1 MLFALRMMNGLNP
14 TLCSV
19 DGGDGGEGGGGKPPE
34 APAPGH
40 AEGDP
45 VPEGRLKAFQAEK
58 AKRQALEAELAT
70 MKAAQEAARVKTAE
84 EQGQFKELYQ
94 ENDAKLIAANAELEA
109 FKAKEAARVEA
120 LTVKAQAAVD
130 ALPESLRALVPA
142 GLSADDMMAQVQK
155 LQALSPS
162 GPTGTMGGG
171 GKVPSTQIEATPAE
185 KQEAE
190 RLMQNHKMLDLESAL
205 NLIRSKKK
213 KS

>member
-19 DGGDGGEGGGGKPPE
+19 DDGDGGEGGDGKPPVVD
-34 APAPGH
+34 PA
-40 AEGDP
+40 A
-45 VPEGRLKAFQAEK
+45 EGRLKALKAER
-58 AKRQALEAELAT
+58 AQRQALEAELAAI
-70 MKAAQEAARVKTAE
+70 KAKQEEDRVKAAE
-84 EQGQFKELYQ
+84 EQGRFKQLY
-94 ENDAKLIAANAELEA
+94 EESNAERTAASVELEA

>member
-1 MLFALRMMNGLNP
+1 MEDGTMLFALRMMNGLNP

-19 DGGDGGEGGGGKPPE
+19 DDGDGGEGGDGKPPVVD
-34 APAPGH
+34 PA
-40 AEGDP
+40 A
-45 VPEGRLKAFQAEK
+45 EGRLKALKAER
-58 AKRQALEAELAT
+58 AQRQALEAELAAI
-70 MKAAQEAARVKTAE
+70 KAKQEEDRVKAAE
-84 EQGQFKELYQ
+84 EQGRFKQLY
-94 ENDAKLIAANAELEA
+94 EESNAERTAASVELEA

-130 ALPESLRALVPA
+130 ALPENLRALVPA

>member
-19 DGGDGGEGGGGKPPE
+19 DGGDGGEGGDGKPP
-34 APAPGH
+34 AVDPA
-40 AEGDP
+40 A
-45 VPEGRLKAFQAEK
+45 EGRLKALKAER
-58 AKRQALEAELAT
+58 AQRQALEAELAAI
-70 MKAAQEAARVKTAE
+70 KAKQEEDRVKAAE
-84 EQGQFKELYQ
+84 EQGRFKQLY
-94 ENDAKLIAANAELEA
+94 EESNAERTAASVELEA
-109 FKAKEAARVEA
+109 YKAKEAARVEA
-120 LTVKAQAAVD
+120 QTAKATAAVE
-130 ALPESLRALVPA
+130 ALPDNLKALVPQ
-142 GLSADDMMAQVQK
+142 GLDADATLAQVERLK
-155 LQALSPS
+155 ALSPS

-171 GKVPSTQIEATPAE
+171 GKLPTTQIESTPAE

>member
-19 DGGDGGEGGGGKPPE
+19 DDGDGGEGGDGKPPVVD
-34 APAPGH
+34 PA
-40 AEGDP
+40 A
-45 VPEGRLKAFQAEK
+45 EGRLKALKAER
-58 AKRQALEAELAT
+58 AQRQALEAELAAI
-70 MKAAQEAARVKTAE
+70 KAKQEEDRVKAAE
-84 EQGQFKELYQ
+84 EQGRFKQLY
-94 ENDAKLIAANAELEA
+94 EESNAERTAASVELEA
-109 FKAKEAARVEA
+109 YKAKEAARVEA
-120 LTVKAQAAVD
+120 QTAKATAAVE
-130 ALPESLRALVPA
+130 ALPDNLKALVPA
-142 GLSADDMMAQVQK
+142 GLDADATLAQVERLK
-155 LQALSPS
+155 ALTPS

-171 GKVPSTQIEATPAE
+171 GKLPTTQIESTPAE